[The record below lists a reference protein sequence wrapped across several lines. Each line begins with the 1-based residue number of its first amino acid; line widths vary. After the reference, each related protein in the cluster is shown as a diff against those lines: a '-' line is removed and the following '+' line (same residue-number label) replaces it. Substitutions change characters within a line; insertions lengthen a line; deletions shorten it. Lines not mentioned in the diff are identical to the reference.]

1 MKVAARGSST
11 PSLRRME
18 TIDEKDSAYNELSVS
33 RKMKQNLDEYY
44 SALKMDYFKLH
55 FSKKLYVLRIYT
67 TTS

>member
-33 RKMKQNLDEYY
+33 RDLAQIR
-44 SALKMDYFKLH
+44 F
-55 FSKKLYVLRIYT
+55 
-67 TTS
+67 TSRNIL

>member
-33 RKMKQNLDEYY
+33 RDFAQIGFTSLIFPEL
-44 SALKMDYFKLH
+44 SFKACQ
-55 FSKKLYVLRIYT
+55 SIKLSLPPPRLI
-67 TTS
+67 